1 MKQIKVVFFIYRMGS
16 GGAARTFLN
25 IINNLDRQKFSP
37 LLVTLDYEADYESYL
52 KEDIRFI
59 KLDTKRLRSAIFPLA
74 KLIRKEKADIVFSTI
89 PNYNTIAILAR
100 LFSFTKAK
108 NVVREAA
115 YLGGDPKT
123 DAKLKLYG
131 MLYGFS
137 SRVIALSE
145 GVKANIVKR
154 YNVKDRNINV
164 IYNPIDIEGIEAAAE
179 RAEPIAEEAGLFT
192 DDTKTIVTAGRL
204 VDDKDH
210 VTLLEAFAKVKENVS
225 SRLIIMGEG
234 ELEQTLKQKASSL
247 GVADSVHFIGFQK
260 NPYFF
265 LKKSDVF
272 VLSSKREGFGHVLGE
287 ALAVGTP
294 IVSTDCKPGA
304 QEVLDNGK
312 YGSMCSVGD
321 AKEMADKIVDI
332 LTIDQTSREQIVQS
346 GYERAQ
352 QFAAEKIV
360 KQYEAVFENVLEP
373 KN

>member
-210 VTLLEAFAKVKENVS
+210 VTLLEAFAKVKENVA

-321 AKEMADKIVDI
+321 ATEMADKIVDI
-332 LTIDQTSREQIVQS
+332 LTIDQASREQIVQS

>member
-210 VTLLEAFAKVKENVS
+210 VTLLEAFAKVKENVA

-332 LTIDQTSREQIVQS
+332 LTIDQASREQIVQS